1 MGISCE
7 GYLLTTSSNVQ
18 INKTYFNT
26 QEDAQLAKLKTL
38 MNINTKFLSDSP
50 INAVT
55 NIGQNL
61 DDILTFNP
69 NIPNPLSEG
78 TYQQLQLSS
87 ATSINALTTN
97 IST

>member
-1 MGISCE
+1 M
-7 GYLLTTSSNVQ
+7 
-18 INKTYFNT
+18 
-26 QEDAQLAKLKTL
+26 AKLKTM

-61 DDILTFNP
+61 DDIFTFNP
-69 NIPNPLSEG
+69 NEPNPLSQG
-78 TYQQLQLSS
+78 TYQQLQLAS
-87 ATSINALTTN
+87 ATSINALTTS